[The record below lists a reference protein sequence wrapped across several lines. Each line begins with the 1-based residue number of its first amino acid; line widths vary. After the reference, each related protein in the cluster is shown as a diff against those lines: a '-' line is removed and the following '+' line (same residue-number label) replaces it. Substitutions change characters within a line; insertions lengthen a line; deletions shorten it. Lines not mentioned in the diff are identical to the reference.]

1 MSYYEEDTRRKSAPL
16 FIGIFLVLLSAI
28 GATFAANISINGS
41 NKIEFGQGVYVVE
54 ACNGWIQISLSYG
67 ETNGV
72 GDSYITSFVIN
83 GLDTRMCTSTNIE
96 FKAYDVSENPA
107 EGQLDLYSVFAP
119 EDVDEV
125 TPIPV
130 NQFTLRI
137 DEQEN
142 VSLVDSEGSEI
153 ADEDPFISLDIE
165 DATRTYIVGFTNPL
179 ATVAQLAR
187 ITVESGPN
195 A

>member
-1 MSYYEEDTRRKSAPL
+1 MSYYDEEPKLKSVPL
-16 FIGIFLVLLSAI
+16 FIGFFLLLISAL
-28 GATFAANISINGS
+28 GATFAANVTINGS
-41 NKIEFGQGVYVVE
+41 NKIEFGQGIYVVQ

-67 ETNGV
+67 ETVDGN
-72 GDSYITSFVIN
+72 SPITGFVIN
-83 GLDTRMCTSTNIE
+83 SLDTRACTSTNVQ
-96 FKAYDVSENPA
+96 FKAFGSPEV
-107 EGQLDLYSVFAP
+107 GQLNLFNIYAP
-119 EDVDEV
+119 EDTAEE

-130 NQFTLRI
+130 NLFTLRI

-142 VSLVDSEGSEI
+142 VSLVDSEGTTIS
-153 ADEDPFISLDIE
+153 AEDPYISLDT
-165 DATRTYIVGFTNPL
+165 DNPTRTYIVGFTHPL

>member
-1 MSYYEEDTRRKSAPL
+1 MSYYEEDTRRKSVPL
-16 FIGIFLVLLSAI
+16 FLGIFLVLLSAI

-54 ACNGWIQISLSYG
+54 ACNGWIQISLNYG

-96 FKAYDVSENPA
+96 FKAYSTST
-107 EGQLDLYSVFAP
+107 QLNLYNTYDP
-119 EDVDEV
+119 EDVNEE
-125 TPIPV
+125 TPTPV
-130 NQFTLRI
+130 NLFTLRI
-137 DEQEN
+137 DEQET
-142 VSLVDSEGSEI
+142 VTLVDSEGSEI

>member
-1 MSYYEEDTRRKSAPL
+1 MSYYDEEPKLKSVPL
-16 FIGIFLVLLSAI
+16 FIGFFLLLVSAI
-28 GATFAANISINGS
+28 GATFAANVTINGS
-41 NKIEFGQGVYVVE
+41 NKIEFGQGIYVVQ

-67 ETNGV
+67 ETVDGN
-72 GDSYITSFVIN
+72 SPITGFVIN
-83 GLDTRMCTSTNIE
+83 SLDTRSCTSTNVQ
-96 FKAYDVSENPA
+96 FKAFGAPEV
-107 EGQLDLYSVFAP
+107 GQLNLYNMYAE
-119 EDVDEV
+119 EDVTEQ

-130 NQFTLRI
+130 NLFTLRI

-142 VSLVDSEGSEI
+142 VSLVD
-153 ADEDPFISLDIE
+153 ADGTTISTQDPYISLDID
-165 DATRTYIVGFTNPL
+165 DATKTYIVGFTNPI